1 MKRRIASLPPVTLET
16 FNEKVL
22 VAKATSN
29 EAAAKASYEKTCHTC
44 SKAFY
49 SENSYQNH
57 LNSSK
62 HKQRAARLRKDGD
75 AASVQSSA
83 FSLGEPVT
91 KSDNDVLK
99 VADDLKSATIEEQD
113 EDMEGEAKEEEFP
126 ASRCLFCKTE
136 STDIH
141 ANVDHMRKEHGM
153 FIPEQKYLADLD
165 GLLNYL
171 YRKITE
177 NFECLYCHTLKS
189 NAQAIQTH
197 MRDKSHC
204 MIAFDTEDEQVE
216 IGQYYDFRSTYSDD
230 EDESTGGSGGVKV
243 NTDGDDQ
250 GWETESS
257 ASSVDEDD
265 LEDTFQKVPGAYET
279 DFELYLP
286 SGRSVGHRS
295 LAKYYKQNLHKYPT
309 ALERAARQLAIE
321 NGEIEEEGPRG
332 RNNHH
337 RALVTRAN
345 GGMGMIGV
353 TEEQK
358 KAALTAERRE
368 RINALRHENRV
379 IARVQKANNHQK
391 HFRVC
396 FITIRFLYSKTNLSN
411 RIPSCND
418 RSNPTSTRNH
428 INPWVLNYG
437 ILPAVA
443 STKYLPVFSTPRK
456 SITAVQL
463 TCSLLACFECALPLA
478 LRICVGTS
486 ATKRLCEVLFPSR
499 AIFSIEFFNPVGFNE
514 ASLNLRR
521 SCYGHVYDSD
531 HLLHIPF
538 VQMSSLRRLLFPSSG
553 GVWEETFMYLVWGE
567 FRFASMS
574 LSVDVDVQYLIARGC
589 FE

>member
-1 MKRRIASLPPVTLET
+1 MYPACNQYSSHNPQELPALSTTLNTQRTTDMSSTNQDAASLQYTCNTCLVAFHRSDAQRDHMRKDWHLYNMKRRIASLPPVTLET

-22 VAKATSN
+22 AAKATSN

-113 EDMEGEAKEEEFP
+113 ETMEDEADEDEFP
-126 ASRCLFCKTE
+126 STRCLFCKTE
-136 STDIH
+136 SSDIT

-153 FIPEQKYLADLD
+153 FIPEQKYLVDID

-177 NFECLYCHTLKS
+177 NFECLYCHTLKN

-204 MIAFDTEDEQVE
+204 MIAFETEDEQVE

-230 EDESTGGSGGVKV
+230 EDDSTGESGGVKV

-265 LEDTFQKVPGAYET
+265 LEDTFQRVPGAYET
-279 DFELYLP
+279 DFELHLP

-295 LAKYYKQNLHKYPT
+295 LAKYYRQNLNKYPT

-321 NGEIEEEGPRG
+321 NGEIEEEEPRG
-332 RNNHH
+332 RTNHH

-358 KAALTAERRE
+358 KAALTSERRE
-368 RINALRHENRV
+368 RTLALRQENR
-379 IARVQKANNHQK
+379 IMARVQKANNHQK
-391 HFRVC
+391 HFRD
-396 FITIRFLYSKTNLSN
+396 
-411 RIPSCND
+411 P
-418 RSNPTSTRNH
+418 
-428 INPWVLNYG
+428 
-437 ILPAVA
+437 
-443 STKYLPVFSTPRK
+443 
-456 SITAVQL
+456 
-463 TCSLLACFECALPLA
+463 LL
-478 LRICVGTS
+478 
-486 ATKRLCEVLFPSR
+486 
-499 AIFSIEFFNPVGFNE
+499 
-514 ASLNLRR
+514 
-521 SCYGHVYDSD
+521 
-531 HLLHIPF
+531 
-538 VQMSSLRRLLFPSSG
+538 Q
-553 GVWEETFMYLVWGE
+553 
-567 FRFASMS
+567 
-574 LSVDVDVQYLIARGC
+574 
-589 FE
+589 